1 MANISS
7 RKDLFN
13 SEDGIIEQF
22 FKETIFRGEFQL
34 LTDEEKSSCN
44 WACGKVINIS
54 INGQINDLCPKSVL
68 VPKWVNSNVTSGPCE
83 FSAIV
88 DPKALHAEKP
98 IYKLLIKSIKSITI
112 IVPNHNDKEEQLF
125 RRNLKLRNNR
135 FVGQFLINSDG
146 SVTIC
151 DIRRTDFSK
160 LILQNGKEQ
169 SPIVYLPKLFKPISG
184 RYYEFAW
191 ILIASRDNYVYLFK
205 VDESQPFKEVT
216 PQDLVKRLHDD
227 IMDYP
232 AGAGQKIVRM
242 LDTLKNQLTASGKE
256 IFIYELLQN
265 ANDYPVIIDGIKQ
278 SVDVEFHLT
287 LTSLVFMHTG
297 EAFNE
302 KNVAAI
308 CSINDKEKDTNID
321 AIGYKGIGFKTVF
334 LDNEYVY
341 LQTAGYS
348 FRFDKQATKD
358 IVDTPWQILPIWTKF
373 SELTPAEKAIFTQ
386 ASREFNVKFAL
397 RPTKL
402 ETLRSIPQSYEQM
415 FREVFSNERVILFI
429 PNLANVRVYL
439 QGTPVP
445 NIICSRSNNN
455 WRVDDFE
462 ESIDESITASINKDI
477 DDQESHGGLKIPTK
491 YFNFRRTK
499 VSFACEVDN
508 ESNRIKPV
516 ADTCLYCYL
525 PAKEARWGL
534 KFLMNTDMIPN
545 GPRDNIETDFDNTTN
560 VNEEIARIA
569 GSKLFDWI
577 YKLCS
582 SNLYDYSSIFNLIPE
597 FDIIKNGK
605 ERFKALISDF
615 QDGFEVRIKDEAI
628 IPGKE
633 QFINITKTI
642 LDKTGL
648 TSSGILTDE
657 EFLQFLDLEDVALPH
672 SSLRPMTTEN
682 DAFQSFLEKY
692 LMKFDVAENIFDLDA
707 LTKMVR
713 TYSFKDWLR
722 NQENNNKF
730 LKFLLDNGLLNDFL
744 NEKIFI
750 GQDREELYS
759 ASDLNYD
766 IDEDLEDL
774 SAFKSHLY
782 YVSLKTREF
791 FKDNEKWGEVI
802 REKFAAF
809 NGENFINTTLLTDN
823 WNEAYNALKIWDT
836 SSRFYR
842 YLAKKKIVPGSL
854 SRLPFFDDDENI
866 VTEFKD
872 ADFVFLSSKE
882 GKETCSAKWLSP
894 VKFAFVSSKYDPA
907 VLDYFK
913 EHAGVQDY
921 IDDIIVKDIIL
932 SDNKYEPSI
941 NESQQQSYEVSEDFV
956 RFCYKHRD
964 SFNEGALEDY
974 ALNALNRDEEES
986 FETYDAP
993 LFFHSEHFDDY
1004 SKKEWIDSNWMYY
1017 LNPDYLSIDSEE
1029 SEESVKAF
1037 LEKAFKIKEL
1047 TADTFYTKIVRPNL
1061 TKIFENTSGDIDSD
1075 GSKNCDFIKYL
1086 DANYH
1091 LIFEEERD
1099 AYKFKQFVFI
1109 SDDGYNIT
1117 PNEKPVYAFNPELE
1131 EIINSKWFPIGLI
1144 KVCSREYDDSKAII
1158 AIGAKVY
1165 KLSTFF
1171 DEIIAYNLTKINNA
1185 TTSIEA
1191 SIAFH
1196 TFIFT
1201 HSGDNLTDKQK
1212 QIMKEAKVYIQ
1223 GQSTPAPTATEHNIS
1238 SSKVDELRER
1248 GFVETGSLDLISSEY
1263 KNIEESYWETLGNK
1277 KFTLAHFSSWI
1288 KENKDSFATKLRQE
1302 TLNFAFWKWLKDNS
1316 TDAKSLLEV
1325 AKELPI
1331 LLADGSYVQSDTIYF
1346 SDEYLGESKI
1356 ESLVKQF
1363 NNAAHFLS
1371 PFYIKDGQD
1380 VAQWKEFFSKVGV
1393 KYEIVDILIDTIDK
1407 GLTSANDASLIRLI
1421 TNNRE
1426 ALESRYTDGL
1436 IKHLHNL
1443 RIQAKDGN
1451 FYPIGDTILINCD
1464 SKEPFEY
1471 VTIPNQI
1478 SFSDPKENR
1487 LIDDIMQDIK
1497 GKRIQSLTEWQQL
1510 KIDHYLTLQKTDS
1523 RKIRPFHFRFINDL
1537 AKIRNSSKESLT
1549 GFQHID
1555 RIKVLDRNNTFRDAT
1570 ALTIGS
1576 IYNPFFD
1583 FEESGVTELEYVSD
1597 EYADKANCSE
1607 YVGRFF
1613 RTIKMH
1619 CDFTESDI
1627 KHLSIR
1633 SCSIYFWT
1641 TYLGN
1646 LTKSEATK
1654 QLDSI
1659 KNMVREHKF
1668 DAVSCIPTRDSMK
1681 RPSELYYGKEV
1692 DKYIDKIEDWENK
1705 TPLTNLPEIRIS
1717 ESGTSLFESLP
1728 FKESLDFLDALYAL
1742 FFFNGKES
1750 RTQLLKWMIE
1760 DYESSD
1766 EQKIQEYQQ
1775 KIQEYREDKLAI
1787 WRNSQGEKVQIKEL
1801 YALGNQKLEQFFGSN
1816 PQIIDK
1822 KYFSSETFRKAC
1834 DILQIKTITE
1844 DDLQMEPINDTPC
1857 SRYNSDL
1864 KLSALII
1871 AGILSSN
1878 DWKNIYTNF
1887 CTKLSTLKLHQCD
1900 SILIKCVYASS
1911 ISQDLKQFFH
1921 KEDSP
1926 DFYFVDDIYEA
1937 LVFLDFVNDF
1947 IAYLGIKGIGKDLI
1961 NQILHK
1967 RNNALRI
1974 VQKYQD
1980 LIVNEEFKAELLSF
1994 APELKDKLV
2003 DNKSEDDED
2012 EDVIPITRP
2021 TFKTSTEKQQ
2031 DEIADSEDNDVADN
2045 IPVSQNLETVNEDNN
2060 RYTNNQSTI
2069 NRGNIEYGQS
2079 EDQPSDIS
2087 ANYHSTNDEG
2097 DSGRESYNIHNL
2109 SHDTVSQIDDISQ
2122 TKDVGNSV
2130 GGELP
2135 ANYDYNSGDEYIG
2148 CVDNDPDYDGLGY
2161 KPTKPRSFGTTRSH
2175 PKPSTDAEVNRL
2187 RSNPSPIELESL
2199 PPTSEEIDTLGKMN
2213 ITPEQIADT
2222 NYLAQLRLYQYLCS
2236 QGDTP
2241 EEDREAFVR
2250 NAADRAIHKLKSGKY
2265 LHACSAA
2272 RGVMY
2277 ISPSIWN
2284 IILDNNC
2291 EICVYLNGS
2300 GSKFYFITSKEEFLQ
2315 LVEKDDVVI
2324 KITGKEK
2331 VDVVNQLYS
2340 GILKGVKG
2348 TAYTLIRVASTT
2360 NMDAVFAHYVGSMA
2374 ESNDGNEYPN
2384 EY

>member
-7 RKDLFN
+7 RKNLFN
-13 SEDGIIEQF
+13 SDDGIIEQF
-22 FKETIFRGEFQL
+22 FKETKFRGEFQL
-34 LTDEEKSSCN
+34 LTDEEKSSLD

-54 INGQINDLCPKSVL
+54 INGQINDLCPKSLL
-68 VPKWVNSNVTSGPCE
+68 VPQKYKSYVTSGACE

-88 DPKALHAEKP
+88 DPKALHAKKK
-98 IYKLLIKSIKSITI
+98 IYKLLIVSIKSITLI
-112 IVPNHNDKEEQLF
+112 SPNHNEKEENLF
-125 RRNLKLRNNR
+125 RRNLKLDNNR
-135 FVGQFLINSDG
+135 FVGQFLVNSDG
-146 SVTIC
+146 SVKIC

-160 LILQNGKEQ
+160 LILQNGIEQ
-169 SPIVYLPKLFKPISG
+169 KPIVFHPKQFKPVSG
-184 RYYEFAW
+184 RYYEFTW
-191 ILIASRDNYVYLFK
+191 ILNASRENYVYLFK
-205 VDESQPFKEVT
+205 VDESQPLKEVT

-265 ANDYPVIIDGIKQ
+265 ANDYPVVIDGIKQ

-297 EAFNE
+297 AAFNE

-308 CSINDKEKDTNID
+308 CSINDKEKDTNKD

-341 LQTAGYS
+341 LQTAGFS
-348 FRFDKQATKD
+348 FRFDKQATRD
-358 IVDTPWQILPIWTKF
+358 IVDTPWQILPIWTEY
-373 SELTPAEKAIFTQ
+373 SELTLAEKTIFKR
-386 ASREFNVKFAL
+386 ASHEFQVKFAL
-397 RPTKL
+397 RPTRK
-402 ETLRSIPQSYEQM
+402 ETLRSIPQSYAQM

-445 NIICSRSNNN
+445 DIICSRSNNN
-455 WRVDDFE
+455 WKVDDFE
-462 ESIDESITASINKDI
+462 ESIDESITASINRDI
-477 DDQESHGGLKIPTK
+477 EDQESHGGLKIPTK
-491 YFNFRRTK
+491 YLNFRRTK

-508 ESNRIKPV
+508 ETNRIKPV

-525 PAKEARWGL
+525 PAKEAKWGL

-545 GPRDNIETDFDNTTN
+545 GPRDNIETEFDNTTN

-597 FDIIKNGK
+597 FDIIKIGR

-615 QDGFEVRIKDEAI
+615 QEGFEVRLKDEAI

-633 QFINITKTI
+633 QFINITRTI

-657 EFLQFLDLEDVALPH
+657 KFLQFLNREDVALPH
-672 SSLRPMTTEN
+672 SSLRPMTPEN

-692 LMKFDVAENIFDLDA
+692 LMKFDVAENIFDLGA

-713 TYSFKDWLR
+713 TDSFKDWLR
-722 NQENNNKF
+722 NQSNNNQF
-730 LKFLLDNGLLNDFL
+730 LKFLLDNGYLQDFL
-744 NEKIFI
+744 GEQVFI
-750 GQDREELYS
+750 DEVNGELHIASELYYNIDEELK
-759 ASDLNYD
+759 DLY
-766 IDEDLEDL
+766 
-774 SAFKSHLY
+774 AFKSHLCY
-782 YVSLKTREF
+782 LSLETRAF
-791 FKDNEKWGEVI
+791 FKDEWDRVI
-802 REKFAAF
+802 REEFASFDSDREAF
-809 NGENFINTTLLTDN
+809 INRTLLGENWGETIEALGSWEASYHFYKYLTKSEIIPDKLLD
-823 WNEAYNALKIWDT
+823 
-836 SSRFYR
+836 
-842 YLAKKKIVPGSL
+842 
-854 SRLPFFDDDENI
+854 LPFFNDDSQI
-866 VTEFKD
+866 VQGFKD
-872 ADFVFLSSKE
+872 KFVFLSNCDEK
-882 GKETCSAKWLSP
+882 KICSSAWLSS
-894 VKFAFVSSKYDPA
+894 VTFAFVSSEYSEDILAYLKDNARVRDYDNA
-907 VLDYFK
+907 
-913 EHAGVQDY
+913 
-921 IDDIIVKDIIL
+921 IIVKEIIL
-932 SDNKYEPSI
+932 SDKHQSHI
-941 NESQQQSYEVSEDFV
+941 NESQQQSYEVSKDFV
-956 RFCYKHRD
+956 RFCYEHSD
-964 SFNEGALEDY
+964 LFAEGSLKEY
-974 ALNALNRDEEES
+974 ALNAFNRDKEES
-986 FETYDAP
+986 FETYDAHV
-993 LFFHSEHFDDY
+993 FFPSKYYDDY
-1004 SKKEWIDSNWMYY
+1004 SKKEWINSDWIYR
-1017 LNPDYLSIDSEE
+1017 LNSDYLSIDSEE
-1029 SEESVKAF
+1029 SVVKAF

-1061 TKIFENTSGDIDSD
+1061 TKIFENTSGNIDSD
-1075 GSKNCDFIKYL
+1075 GSKNCDFIEYL

-1091 LIFEEERD
+1091 LIFEEKND
-1099 AYKFKQFVFI
+1099 GNKFKDFLFF
-1109 SDDGYNIT
+1109 SDDGHYIRLAQ
-1117 PNEKPVYAFNPELE
+1117 KPVYAFNQELD
-1131 EIINSKWFPIGLI
+1131 EIIKSDWFPKDFIQL
-1144 KVCSREYDDSKAII
+1144 CSRNYGDSKAIL
-1158 AIGAKVY
+1158 AIGAKEY
-1165 KLSTFF
+1165 KFGTFF
-1171 DEIIAYNLTKINNA
+1171 DEIIAKNLESINSV
-1185 TTSIEA
+1185 TTSKKV

-1196 TFIFT
+1196 TFISEHFT
-1201 HSGDNLTDKQK
+1201 DLTVKQK
-1212 QIMKEAKVYIQ
+1212 EKIKGTKVYLREK
-1223 GQSTPAPTATEHNIS
+1223 STPASTATGHKLLSPNA
-1238 SSKVDELRER
+1238 SKLFELRL
-1248 GFVETGSLDLISSEY
+1248 VEADSLDLIATEDYNLSL
-1263 KNIEESYWETLGNK
+1263 NYWESLGNEE
-1277 KFTLAHFSSWI
+1277 FTLSHFTTWI
-1288 KENKDSFATKLRQE
+1288 TENKDSFAPTLQQE
-1302 TLNFAFWKWLKDNS
+1302 KLNFAFWRWLKDNS
-1316 TDAKSLLEV
+1316 NDATLLEV

-1331 LLADGSYVQSDTIYF
+1331 LLADGSYAQSDTIYF
-1346 SDEYLGESKI
+1346 SDAYLGGSKI
-1356 ESLVKQF
+1356 ESLVKRL

-1371 PFYIKDGQD
+1371 PSYIEAGQD

-1393 KYEIVDILIDTIDK
+1393 QYEIVGILIDTIDNRLK
-1407 GLTSANDASLIRLI
+1407 SVDDASLIRLI
-1421 TNNRE
+1421 TDNRE
-1426 ALESRYTDGL
+1426 ALESHYTNEL
-1436 IKHLHNL
+1436 VKHLHNL
-1443 RIQAKDGN
+1443 RVQAKDGN

-1464 SKEPFEY
+1464 SEEPFEY
-1471 VTIPNQI
+1471 ITIPTQI
-1478 SFSDPKENR
+1478 SFSYHKENR
-1487 LIDDIMQDIK
+1487 LIDDLMQDIK
-1497 GKRIQSLTEWQQL
+1497 GNRIQSLKEWQQH
-1510 KIDHYLTLQKTDS
+1510 KIDHYLTLQDTDS
-1523 RKIRPFHFRFINDL
+1523 DTIRPIHFWFINDL
-1537 AKIRNSSKESLT
+1537 SKIRNSSKESLA

-1555 RIKVLDRNNTFRDAT
+1555 QIKVLDRNNTFRDAKD
-1570 ALTIGS
+1570 LTVGH

-1583 FEESGVTELEYVSD
+1583 FEEYGVTELEYVSD

-1659 KNMVREHKF
+1659 QNMVRKHKF
-1668 DAVSCIPTRDSMK
+1668 DAVSCIPTRNSMK

-1717 ESGTSLFESLP
+1717 ESGSSMFESLP
-1728 FKESLDFLDALYAL
+1728 FKKSLDFLDALYAL

-1787 WRNSQGEKVQIKEL
+1787 WKNSQGEKVQIKEL
-1801 YALGNQKLEQFFGSN
+1801 YALGNRKLEQFFGSN

-1900 SILIKCVYASS
+1900 SILIKCVYESS

-2003 DNKSEDDED
+2003 DHKSEDDED
-2012 EDVIPITRP
+2012 EDEDVTPITRP
-2021 TFKTSTEKQQ
+2021 TFTSSTATQQ
-2031 DEIADSEDNDVADN
+2031 DEIADSEDNDADN
-2045 IPVSQNLETVNEDNN
+2045 IPVSQNLEAVNEDNY
-2060 RYTNNQSTI
+2060 RSANNQSTI

-2087 ANYHSTNDEG
+2087 AQYSSTTDEG
-2097 DSGRESYNIHNL
+2097 DSGRESYRKQNQ
-2109 SHDTVSQIDDISQ
+2109 SHDTASQIDDISQ
-2122 TKDVGNSV
+2122 TEDIGNSV

-2135 ANYDYNSGDEYIG
+2135 AEYDYNSEDEYIG
-2148 CVDNDPDYDGLGY
+2148 SADNDPAYDGLGS
-2161 KPTKPRSFGTTRSH
+2161 KPTKSRSFGTTRRH
-2175 PKPSTDAEVNRL
+2175 PQPSTAAEVDRM
-2187 RSNPSPIELESL
+2187 RSNPSPLALKSL
-2199 PPTSEEIDTLGKMN
+2199 PPTDEELDILGKIN

-2222 NYLAQLRLYQYLCS
+2222 NYLAQLRLYQTLENR
-2236 QGDTP
+2236 GEVP
-2241 EEDREAFVR
+2241 EESQEAFVR
-2250 NAADRAIHKLKSGKY
+2250 NAADVAIHKLKSGKY
-2265 LHACSAA
+2265 IHACSAA
-2272 RGVMY
+2272 RGVVY

-2284 IILDNNC
+2284 LMLDNNC
-2291 EICVYLNGS
+2291 EIYVYLNGS
-2300 GSKFYFITSKEEFLQ
+2300 GSEFYLITSKKELLQ

-2348 TAYTLIRVASTT
+2348 TAYTLIRVASPT
-2360 NMDAVFAHYVGSMA
+2360 NMDAVFAHYVGSIA
-2374 ESNDGNEYPN
+2374 ESNDGNEDPN